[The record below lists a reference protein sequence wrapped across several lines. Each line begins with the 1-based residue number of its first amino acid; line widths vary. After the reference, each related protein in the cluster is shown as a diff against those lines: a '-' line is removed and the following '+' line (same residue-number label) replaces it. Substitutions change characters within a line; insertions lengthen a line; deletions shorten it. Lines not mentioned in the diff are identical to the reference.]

1 MKMKVVGMQSVDYV
15 SRKTG
20 NPVKGV
26 TLYTVYKD
34 NDVHGERT
42 DNVFVSDNLQVKDI
56 ANIKPG
62 MTIDVEFNRRG
73 FISDVAIVG

>member
-26 TLYTVYKD
+26 TLFTVYKD
-34 NDVHGERT
+34 NDVQGERA
-42 DNVFVSDNLQVKDI
+42 DNLFVSDNLEIKDI

-62 MTIDVEFNRRG
+62 TMIDVVYNRRG
-73 FISDVAIVG
+73 YVADIAIVG